1 MDQKHRIKV
10 KFLNG
15 LTLETPSF
23 TSGYALKEHVASKG
37 LMSIADIML
46 VQSGREIC
54 DSSPLLGADS
64 HKNTQVIHALLRSKC
79 SVKLPPTIQLTIK
92 FGKNK
97 YQIMGEIHSK
107 IFSIKRVIERLIKL
121 NSNSMRLM
129 MNGCIMKDS
138 YLLGDYILHAANKS
152 LGTTEFVIHVTKVFD
167 IKKEVDISIH
177 FTNGCK
183 DRPLTFS
190 YSISEPISHMREVL
204 FTRFML
210 PKSLSLVLTL
220 RGSNGKLIKLDSSKR
235 LLDYG
240 VGSPGS
246 ISNKVNI
253 YMYKTDDDMLE
264 MEDVGSLDDEIKLL
278 MTSLGTRK
286 CGSSW
291 SMNKPVALSP
301 ATPSVKVIETDN
313 NSDKE
318 NVSANALTPTT
329 TTKNTN
335 TDKPKS
341 GFKRGFLCSNNKNNN
356 TKKGK

>member
-1 MDQKHRIKV
+1 MDQKNRIKV

-15 LTLETPSF
+15 LTVETPLF
-23 TSGYALKEHVASKG
+23 ANGYELKEYVASKG
-37 LMSIADIML
+37 HMSIADIML
-46 VQSGREIC
+46 VQCGRELC

-79 SVKLPPTIQLTIK
+79 SVKSPPTIQLTIK

-97 YQIMGEIHSK
+97 YQITGEIHNK
-107 IFSIKRVIERLIKL
+107 IFSIKRVIERLVKM

-138 YLLGDYILHAANKS
+138 YLLGDYILHAAIKS

-167 IKKEVDISIH
+167 IKKEVDVSIH

-220 RGSNGKLIKLDSSKR
+220 RGSSGKLIKLDSSKR

-240 VGSPGS
+240 IGSPGS
-246 ISNKVNI
+246 VSNKVNI
-253 YMYKTDDDMLE
+253 YMYKTDDDALE
-264 MEDVGSLDDEIKLL
+264 MEDVSSLDEEIKLL

-286 CGSSW
+286 GGSSW
-291 SMNKPVALSP
+291 VMNKPVTLAP
-301 ATPSVKVIETDN
+301 ATPSVKVIETDS

-318 NVSANALTPTT
+318 NVSAQTLTP

-356 TKKGK
+356 AKKGK